1 MTGGE
6 KEEAVRDEG
15 NILLKRRIQDM
26 DEKHFDIL
34 TRVSSS
40 GEKKLSLSCLSVN
53 SVLVSVVRFVFFLT
67 KTSML
72 KRQGVF
78 LLMVKY
84 VALVLCCQWLNWPL

>member
-40 GEKKLSLSCLSVN
+40 GKENSDLVVCLSV
-53 SVLVSVVRFVFFLT
+53 
-67 KTSML
+67 
-72 KRQGVF
+72 
-78 LLMVKY
+78 
-84 VALVLCCQWLNWPL
+84 LC